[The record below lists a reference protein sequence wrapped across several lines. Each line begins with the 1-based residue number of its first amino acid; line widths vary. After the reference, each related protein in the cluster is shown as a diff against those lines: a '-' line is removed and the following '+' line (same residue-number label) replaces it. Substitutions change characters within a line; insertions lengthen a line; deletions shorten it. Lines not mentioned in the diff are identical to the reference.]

1 MKRMIVSVILMI
13 ILLGPGLTAQDT
25 DTDAAAADVQRGF
38 ALLDQLEDSFH
49 YVADQVIPTVVQLD
63 VVDVVQVPAVTGP
76 FEYFFG
82 QNLHQENGSRELR
95 QTGLGSGVMISQRGK
110 TVTVLTNAHVV
121 GEADEISVRLWDGR
135 RFIGTLVGSD
145 ERKDVALVT
154 FESDEELP
162 VARLGNSDGLRVGD
176 WVLAIG
182 NPLGFSSTM
191 TSGIISATGR
201 RTGPNQGS
209 TSFTDYIQTD
219 AAINRG
225 NSGGPLVNL
234 RGEVVGINTWIASPS
249 GGSVG
254 IGFAVP
260 INSITGTIEQL
271 SETGRVEY
279 GWLGAYVSDG
289 LQQPGAF
296 ISNIFIDSPAD
307 RGDLLPGDLVTEIN
321 GAAVSGAD
329 DLIRIVGNSR
339 PGSRLRMT
347 VLRGGEQRS
356 LSVRLQNR
364 ESDEERDNT
373 RVWPGFISSE
383 DNEGQMRIAGVL
395 EGSPA
400 AVSGFRNG
408 DAIIS
413 INGVEIEDQESL
425 SRAFAESRGN
435 SEQRFRLERDG
446 VQFVIGLEKQ

>member
-1 MKRMIVSVILMI
+1 MNMKRIMALMILIVSLQAA
-13 ILLGPGLTAQDT
+13 GLTAQDN
-25 DTDAAAADVQRGF
+25 AAADSQRGF

-63 VVDVVQVPAVTGP
+63 VVDVVEVPAVTGP

-82 QNLHQENGSRELR
+82 QNSPQENGTRELR
-95 QTGLGSGVMISQRGK
+95 QTGLGSGVMISRRGK

-154 FESDEELP
+154 FESNEEVP

-356 LSVRLQNR
+356 LIVRLQNR

-383 DNEGQMRIAGVL
+383 DNEGQMRITGVL

>member
-1 MKRMIVSVILMI
+1 
-13 ILLGPGLTAQDT
+13 
-25 DTDAAAADVQRGF
+25 
-38 ALLDQLEDSFH
+38 
-49 YVADQVIPTVVQLD
+49 VADQVIPTVVQLD
-63 VVDVVQVPAVTGP
+63 VVDVVEVPAVTGP

-95 QTGLGSGVMISQRGK
+95 QTGLGSGVMISRRGK

>member
-1 MKRMIVSVILMI
+1 MNMKRIMALMILIVSLQAA
-13 ILLGPGLTAQDT
+13 GLTAQDN
-25 DTDAAAADVQRGF
+25 AAADSQRGF

-154 FESDEELP
+154 FESNEEVP

-356 LSVRLQNR
+356 LIVRLQNR

-383 DNEGQMRIAGVL
+383 DNEGQMRITGVL

>member
-1 MKRMIVSVILMI
+1 MRKFLFASIV
-13 ILLGPGLTAQDT
+13 LLLLVSPGMTAQDG
-25 DTDAAAADVQRGF
+25 DQDVQRGF
-38 ALLDQLEDSFH
+38 ALLEQLENSFH
-49 YVADQVIPTVVQLD
+49 YVADRVIPTVVQLD
-63 VVDVVQVPAVTGP
+63 VVDVVEVPATNSP
-76 FEYFFG
+76 FDLFFG
-82 QNLHQENGSRELR
+82 QNRGRENGTRELR
-95 QTGLGSGVMISQRGK
+95 QTGLGSGVMISQRGR
-110 TVTVLTNAHVV
+110 TVTVITNSHVV
-121 GEADEISVRLWDGR
+121 GDAEEISVRLSDGR

-145 ERKDVALVT
+145 ERKDIALVR
-154 FESDEELP
+154 FESDETMPL
-162 VARLGNSDGLRVGD
+162 ATLGNSDGLRVGD

-182 NPLGFSSTM
+182 NPLGFSSSM

-260 INSITGTIEQL
+260 VNSITGTIEQL
-271 SETGRVEY
+271 SESGRVEY

-289 LQQPGAF
+289 DDIPGAF

-307 RGDLLPGDLVTEIN
+307 RGNLLPGDLVTEID
-321 GAAVSGAD
+321 GALVTGAD

-347 VLRGGEQRS
+347 IIRTGREQTV
-356 LSVRLQNR
+356 SVRLQNR
-364 ESDEERDNT
+364 ESDEQRDNT
-373 RVWPGFISSE
+373 RVWPGFIAAE
-383 DNEGQMRIAGVL
+383 DPEGQMRIAGVL

-408 DAIIS
+408 DIIVS
-413 INGVEIEDQESL
+413 INDREIENQDDL
-425 SRAFAESRGN
+425 SRAFSEHGSSR
-435 SEQRFRLERDG
+435 EHRFRLERDD

>member
-1 MKRMIVSVILMI
+1 LNISSGRIL
-13 ILLGPGLTAQDT
+13 P
-25 DTDAAAADVQRGF
+25 
-38 ALLDQLEDSFH
+38 
-49 YVADQVIPTVVQLD
+49 
-63 VVDVVQVPAVTGP
+63 
-76 FEYFFG
+76 
-82 QNLHQENGSRELR
+82 QENGSRELR
-95 QTGLGSGVMISQRGK
+95 QTGLGSGVMISRRGK

-154 FESDEELP
+154 FESNEEVP

>member
-1 MKRMIVSVILMI
+1 
-13 ILLGPGLTAQDT
+13 
-25 DTDAAAADVQRGF
+25 
-38 ALLDQLEDSFH
+38 
-49 YVADQVIPTVVQLD
+49 
-63 VVDVVQVPAVTGP
+63 
-76 FEYFFG
+76 
-82 QNLHQENGSRELR
+82 
-95 QTGLGSGVMISQRGK
+95 
-110 TVTVLTNAHVV
+110 
-121 GEADEISVRLWDGR
+121 
-135 RFIGTLVGSD
+135 VGSD

-154 FESDEELP
+154 FESNEEVP

>member
-1 MKRMIVSVILMI
+1 
-13 ILLGPGLTAQDT
+13 
-25 DTDAAAADVQRGF
+25 
-38 ALLDQLEDSFH
+38 
-49 YVADQVIPTVVQLD
+49 
-63 VVDVVQVPAVTGP
+63 
-76 FEYFFG
+76 
-82 QNLHQENGSRELR
+82 
-95 QTGLGSGVMISQRGK
+95 MISRRGK

-154 FESDEELP
+154 FESNEEVP

-321 GAAVSGAD
+321 GAAV
-329 DLIRIVGNSR
+329 RR
-339 PGSRLRMT
+339 RR
-347 VLRGGEQRS
+347 
-356 LSVRLQNR
+356 
-364 ESDEERDNT
+364 
-373 RVWPGFISSE
+373 
-383 DNEGQMRIAGVL
+383 
-395 EGSPA
+395 
-400 AVSGFRNG
+400 
-408 DAIIS
+408 
-413 INGVEIEDQESL
+413 
-425 SRAFAESRGN
+425 
-435 SEQRFRLERDG
+435 
-446 VQFVIGLEKQ
+446 